1 MKKVYMKPLIEGM
14 NTDLELQ
21 ILKGSWNNHADS
33 KQQDVF
39 EDEKEDDPALDH
51 VKNIGFP
58 DIWGDEEE
66 D

>member
-33 KQQDVF
+33 KKQDIVD
-39 EDEKEDDPALDH
+39 DEKKPLENLEFR
-51 VKNIGFP
+51 NI
-58 DIWGDEEE
+58 WDEEE
-66 D
+66 EE

>member
-33 KQQDVF
+33 KEQQSF
-39 EDEKEDDPALDH
+39 EEEEEKENLPDYVGAIKFRNVWDEDD
-51 VKNIGFP
+51 N
-58 DIWGDEEE
+58 
-66 D
+66 